1 MAFSS
6 PLRLL
11 GAESQDES
19 KEGRICDLLL
29 DALVAA
35 DMVLG
40 GDTRQVGLLTLA
52 ADSSSG
58 ITCTFDLASSTL
70 QTGSLLGRSNG
81 LLDISVG

>member
-11 GAESQDES
+11 GSESQEET
-19 KEGRICDLLL
+19 KEGNICDLLL
-29 DALVAA
+29 DSFIAA

-40 GDTRQVGLLTLA
+40 GDARQVGLLTLA
-52 ADSSSG
+52 ADGSGG
-58 ITCTFDLASSTL
+58 ITCAFDLASSTL
-70 QTGSLLGRSNG
+70 QTGSLLGWSGG